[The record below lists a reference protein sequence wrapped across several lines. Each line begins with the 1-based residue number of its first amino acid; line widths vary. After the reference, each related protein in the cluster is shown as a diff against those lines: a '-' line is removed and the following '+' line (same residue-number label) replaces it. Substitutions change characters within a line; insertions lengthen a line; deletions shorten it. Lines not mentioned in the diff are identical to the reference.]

1 MGNVVDGSEA
11 QPHGSV
17 NSRPVH
23 AFIKKQQLARTKII
37 LNVEKSQLPHTCY
50 DDPKDIWESLK
61 KVHRVRGFTTRLAL
75 HRQFLYMR
83 KRDDQP
89 MSSWVSD
96 VKNAAFQL
104 ESAGVPVID
113 EDIILALTE
122 GLPDAFSMLIVTLDS
137 ILPHDLNLTNV
148 VTRLLNEEV
157 RQRNNRIG
165 RPGSERDDEQA
176 LAVVHKKRTIAGI
189 TCFNCQG
196 RGHYQSDC
204 PSPKLAAAAIADGGD
219 KDEAL
224 FAF

>member
-1 MGNVVDGSEA
+1 
-11 QPHGSV
+11 
-17 NSRPVH
+17 
-23 AFIKKQQLARTKII
+23 
-37 LNVEKSQLPHTCY
+37 
-50 DDPKDIWESLK
+50 
-61 KVHRVRGFTTRLAL
+61 
-75 HRQFLYMR
+75 
-83 KRDDQP
+83 

-96 VKNAAFQL
+96 IKNAAFQL

-113 EDIILALTE
+113 EDVILALTE
-122 GLPDAFSMLIVTLDS
+122 GLPDAFSTLIVVLDS

-157 RQRNNRIG
+157 RQRNDRIG

-176 LAVVHKKRTIAGI
+176 LAAVHKKRAIAGI
-189 TCFNCQG
+189 ICFNCQG